1 MKIVAIVRLVLI
13 IVIPAFMMRRS
24 YKKMS
29 KEERHDFMTE
39 VASKRFA
46 ATYGLVALSFVF
58 LLLHPIFEFTW
69 LKTGSAVFFSIGM
82 IVSCVFVWL
91 YASSKWKAVLR
102 IISALIAIVIF
113 LWWVTK

>member
-39 VASKRFA
+39 VASSI
-46 ATYGLVALSFVF
+46 LP
-58 LLLHPIFEFTW
+58 LHT
-69 LKTGSAVFFSIGM
+69 A
-82 IVSCVFVWL
+82 
-91 YASSKWKAVLR
+91 
-102 IISALIAIVIF
+102 
-113 LWWVTK
+113 